1 MFVIVTRRSGF
12 AAQWQ
17 AVFEKHGEAIL
28 RLESMMQLES
38 RLHMGGVKLA
48 VIDFALDGSSDPAT
62 LRRLRQQG
70 AAVRLLAAGTTFTPQ
85 AELATLAA
93 GVVAACDLGLRH
105 EEMVRIVDVVLQG
118 GIWISRAGI
127 PLLVGKLQSLTPRPA
142 AITPVSSRSRSL
154 EALTPREREVAEMV
168 SQGASN
174 KTIGEALDISDRTVK
189 SHLTTI
195 FGKLGITDRLQ
206 LALHMTS
213 SKKDAPSMPPTA

>member
-12 AAQWQ
+12 VAQWQ
-17 AVFEKHGEAIL
+17 AAFEKHGEAIL
-28 RLESMMQLES
+28 RLENMVQLES
-38 RLHMGGVKLA
+38 RLHMGGVRLA

-70 AAVRLLAAGTTFTPQ
+70 ATVRLLAAGVTFTPQ

-93 GVVAACDLGLRH
+93 GVVAACDLSLRH
-105 EEMVRIVDVVLQG
+105 EELVRIVDVVLQG

-142 AITPVSSRSRSL
+142 AITPASAKSGAL

-174 KTIGEALDISDRTVK
+174 KAIGQALDISDRTVK

-213 SKKDAPSMPPTA
+213 RKENAAATPPAP